1 MNNYCNTK
9 NGAGL
14 LKNAYPGKGPIAQM
28 NQAHPMLDV
37 IRKKRDALR
46 TK

>member
-1 MNNYCNTK
+1 MNQFSSTTNSP
-9 NGAGL
+9 GL
-14 LKNAYPGKGPIAQM
+14 LKNVYKGPVAKM
-28 NQAHPMLDV
+28 NESHGMIMA